1 MIYSPSQTK
10 LKAVVTACVKCN
22 KRPSRVGRT
31 RCEKCAISNR
41 ATAVRKIAKRKAAGV
56 CVACGKVPP
65 DVGLFRCRPCLVE
78 INRKTSD
85 GFMKRKYGIG
95 HAGKEAMYKKQG
107 GFCAFCGLPLPPA
120 TRNCHIDHDHTTG
133 AVRGLLHNDCN
144 LMLGFYEKIG
154 PRFFQCVKGYLGE
167 GLQ

>member
-10 LKAVVTACVKCN
+10 LKAVVTACVKCR

-31 RCEKCAISNR
+31 RCEKCAVANQR
-41 ATAVRKIAKRKAAGV
+41 YLVRTRERRVAAGL
-56 CVACGKVPP
+56 CASCGKAPADKP
-65 DVGLFRCRPCLVE
+65 LKRCRPCL
-78 INRKTSD
+78 NRISKVTSD

-95 HAGKEAMYKKQG
+95 HEGKAELFKKQG
-107 GFCAFCGLPLPPA
+107 GFCAFCGLPLSL
-120 TRNCHIDHDHTTG
+120 TKTCHIDHDHVTG

-144 LMLGFYEKIG
+144 LLLGFYEKIG
-154 PRFFQCVKGYLGE
+154 PRFFECVRGYLGE